1 MRRSVKVGL
10 VLLIVAIVLAVSL
23 AVWLRLQN
31 GFSAR
36 SEPSAIE
43 GFMARSLRSLS
54 MPAGMKSMKNPVADT
69 EENLAAAMA
78 HFADHCAFCHAN
90 DGSGQTPIG
99 RGLYPRPPDMRQSST
114 QSRSDGELFHTIHNG
129 IRLTGMPAFGDGN
142 MAEDSDSWKLVH
154 FIRRLPRLTPAELE
168 EMKRMN
174 PKSQTQLDQ
183 EKEMQEFLQ
192 GEEKDNP
199 RHKHLHK

>member
-1 MRRSVKVGL
+1 MKRSIKVGL
-10 VLLIVAIVLAVSL
+10 LLLAVAFVVALL

-43 GFMARSLRSLS
+43 GFVARSLRSLS
-54 MPAGMKSMKNPVADT
+54 MPTGMQSMKNPVAET
-69 EENLAAAMA
+69 EENLAEAMA

-99 RGLYPRPPDMRQSST
+99 RGLYPRPPDMRLSGT

-142 MAEDSDSWKLVH
+142 VAEDYDSWKLVH
-154 FIRRLPRLTPAELE
+154 FVRRLPRLTPAELE
-168 EMKRMN
+168 EMKKMN
-174 PKSQTQLDQ
+174 PKSQTELDE

-192 GEEKDNP
+192 GEEKEKP
-199 RHKHLHK
+199 GSKHLHK

>member
-10 VLLIVAIVLAVSL
+10 VLLVVAIVLAVSL

-31 GFSAR
+31 GFSTR
-36 SEPSAIE
+36 SEPSVVE
-43 GFMARSLRSLS
+43 EFVARSLRSLS
-54 MPAGMKSMKNPVADT
+54 MPKGMKSMKNPVAET
-69 EENLAAAMA
+69 EENLAEAMA
-78 HFADHCAFCHAN
+78 HFADHCSFCHAN

-99 RGLYPRPPDMRQSST
+99 QGLYPRPPDMRQSGT

-142 MAEDSDSWKLVH
+142 MDEDFDSWKLVH
-154 FIRRLPRLTPAELE
+154 FIRRLPRLTPAQLE
-168 EMKRMN
+168 EMKKMN
-174 PKSQTQLDQ
+174 PKSQTQLDE

-192 GEEKDNP
+192 GERKEKP
-199 RHKHLHK
+199 GHKHLHK

>member
-1 MRRSVKVGL
+1 MKRSIKVGL
-10 VLLIVAIVLAVSL
+10 LLLAVAFVAALL

-36 SEPSAIE
+36 SEPSAVE
-43 GFMARSLRSLS
+43 EFVARSLRSLS
-54 MPAGMKSMKNPVADT
+54 MPTGMRSMKNPVAET
-69 EENLAAAMA
+69 EENLAEAMA

-99 RGLYPRPPDMRQSST
+99 QGLYPRPPDMRQSST

-168 EMKRMN
+168 EMRKMN
-174 PKSQTQLDQ
+174 PKSLTQLDE
-183 EKEMQEFLQ
+183 EKEMEQFLR
-192 GEEKDNP
+192 GEGKATPD
-199 RHKHLHK
+199 HKHLHK

>member
-10 VLLIVAIVLAVSL
+10 VLLVAIVLAALL

-43 GFMARSLRSLS
+43 EFVARSLRSLS
-54 MPAGMKSMKNPVADT
+54 MPTGMRSMKNPVAET
-69 EENLAAAMA
+69 EENLAEAMA

-99 RGLYPRPPDMRQSST
+99 QGLYPRPPDMRQSGT

-142 MAEDSDSWKLVH
+142 MAEDTDSWKLVH
-154 FIRRLPRLTPAELE
+154 FIRRLPRLTPAQLE
-168 EMKRMN
+168 EMKKMN
-174 PKSQTQLDQ
+174 PKSQTQLDE

-192 GEEKDNP
+192 GEEKEKP
-199 RHKHLHK
+199 GHKHLHK